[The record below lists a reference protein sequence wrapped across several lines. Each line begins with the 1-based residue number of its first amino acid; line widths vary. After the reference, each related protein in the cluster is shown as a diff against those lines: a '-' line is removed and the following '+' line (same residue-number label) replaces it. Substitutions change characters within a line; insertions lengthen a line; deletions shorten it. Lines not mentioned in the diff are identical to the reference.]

1 MKLTYRSGRLRVD
14 SNQIGFS
21 AKDVD
26 AICAIGSSTKV
37 SKPQHIHPIGE
48 KGIGFKSV
56 FRVANK
62 VWLSSR
68 NYSIKW
74 DRAARLGAMTPEW
87 ASFPEHVADGQTS
100 FLCEL
105 DRDEQEEQILSHL
118 ANFDAS
124 LILFL
129 KKLNRLDIEVHLDN
143 GQSRTKSITRR
154 DVENGDSH
162 VSVLC
167 NGIDELSYLK
177 RIFPATGLPNEP
189 RRGGSPSSEL
199 VLAFPLQLDTIATP
213 PVTTQNVYS
222 GLPIGNHGLRVSVD
236 KPRSLVQASQMI
248 RRRLSKTD

>member
-1 MKLTYRSGRLRVD
+1 MVPAVKFTYKSGRLRVD

-21 AKDVD
+21 AKDID

-37 SKPQHIHPIGE
+37 GKPQHIHSIGE

-74 DRAARLGAMTPEW
+74 DRAAELGAMTPEW
-87 ASFPEHVADGQTS
+87 TSFPEPVTDYQTS
-100 FLCEL
+100 FLCQL

-118 ANFDAS
+118 ANFDPS

-129 KKLNRLDIEVHLDN
+129 KKLNRVDIEVNLDS
-143 GQSRTKSITRR
+143 GQRCNKSITRR
-154 DVENGDSH
+154 DVENGGSH

-167 NGIDELSYLK
+167 NGSGELSYLK
-177 RIFPATGLPNEP
+177 RIFPAIGLPNEP
-189 RRGGSPSSEL
+189 RRHGSSSSEL
-199 VLAFPLQLDTIATP
+199 VLAFPLQLDSNMAP
-213 PVTTQNVYS
+213 SMTTHNVYS
-222 GLPIGNHGLRVSVD
+222 GLPIGNHGLRVSAYNY
-236 KPRSLVQASQMI
+236 RTASSRHQ
-248 RRRLSKTD
+248 SNAA